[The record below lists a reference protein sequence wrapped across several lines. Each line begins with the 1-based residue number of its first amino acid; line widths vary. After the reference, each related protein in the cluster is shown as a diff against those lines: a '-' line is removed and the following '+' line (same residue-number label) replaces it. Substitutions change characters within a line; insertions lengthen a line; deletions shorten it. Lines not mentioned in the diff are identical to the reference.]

1 MTRCPLRPCLLL
13 LPSRVTC
20 ACVTLDTKC
29 TPACRCGGMCAN
41 GNEEGAPPAVV
52 FSVAGRCVDEG
63 LTLSPEVT
71 VDEANALL
79 ERLSELAG
87 RK

>member
-1 MTRCPLRPCLLL
+1 
-13 LPSRVTC
+13 
-20 ACVTLDTKC
+20 
-29 TPACRCGGMCAN
+29 
-41 GNEEGAPPAVV
+41 
-52 FSVAGRCVDEG
+52 VDEG